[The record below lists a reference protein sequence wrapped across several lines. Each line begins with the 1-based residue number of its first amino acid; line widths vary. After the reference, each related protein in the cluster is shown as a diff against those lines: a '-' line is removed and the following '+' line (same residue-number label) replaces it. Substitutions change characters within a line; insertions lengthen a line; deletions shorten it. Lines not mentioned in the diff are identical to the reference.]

1 MTTPRDPDTLLA
13 AYLAD
18 GMEVLPDR
26 VVDAVLDEVHRTR
39 QRTVFGP
46 WRTPPMFKPILGA
59 AAVIAVLVFGGAIW
73 LGAFDPS
80 TDVGPSPAAPP
91 SSAASPSPAASAS
104 ASASAS
110 PGVPVFPTKQQT
122 IEPGPYDVKVFSQ
135 PMTLTIPDVTEE
147 VGPGAEVTG
156 FIYGNGHT
164 IQIGFL
170 PADAAITIHDDFTIN
185 ASLCRPTAEVQEVPE
200 TPALVG
206 EWLHGQ
212 TAMEVTDQPD
222 ITVDGRVATVYDVVA
237 DATCGEDDPPGDPD
251 VWWGA
256 RQTHRIYAVPTGTD
270 TILVMT
276 WNLPGNL
283 ELTRLNAIADR
294 LVQSMTFD

>member
-1 MTTPRDPDTLLA
+1 
-13 AYLAD
+13 
-18 GMEVLPDR
+18 
-26 VVDAVLDEVHRTR
+26 
-39 QRTVFGP
+39 
-46 WRTPPMFKPILGA
+46 MFKPILGA

-104 ASASAS
+104 ASAST
-110 PGVPVFPTKQQT
+110 GVPVFPTKQQT